1 MIAKGKAGIVEKSD
15 DVAARLLGWYDMHA
29 RTLPWRRMP
38 GETRANFNDFRP
50 YHVWLSE
57 IMLQQTTVAAVKPYF
72 AKFTRRWKDVEALAA
87 ADDADV
93 MAAWAGLGY
102 YARARNLLKC
112 ARVVA
117 KEHGGKFPDTEA
129 ELLKLPGIGPYT
141 AAAIAAIAFGQR
153 AVVVDANVE
162 RVVARLFA
170 ISQPLPGART
180 EIRQCTNSITP
191 DVRTGDFAQAMMD
204 LGAGVCSV
212 REPACT
218 LCPIRENC
226 AAFAKG
232 TPTVFPVKPPKKTK
246 PVRRGAVFWIEHK
259 NKIWLIRRS
268 DTGMLAGMRALPSDN
283 WSARRSG
290 NGDMSNGFLPDGPWE
305 KRPDAVAH
313 VFTHFALTLDLVV
326 YRGKDFD
333 MPLNAG
339 EWWPLG
345 EIADAGLPTLFTKA
359 VTAYEKIQKRTHDN
373 AQTGE

>member
-1 MIAKGKAGIVEKSD
+1 MIAKGKAGIVEKSKD
-15 DVAARLLGWYDMHA
+15 TAPRMLDWYDMHA
-29 RTLPWRRMP
+29 RTLPWRKMP
-38 GETRANFNDFRP
+38 GENRADP

-72 AKFTRRWKDVEALAA
+72 AKFTARWKDVQALAA
-87 ADDADV
+87 ANDADV

-112 ARVVA
+112 ARVVTT
-117 KEHGGKFPDTEA
+117 EYEGQFPDTET

-170 ISQPLPGART
+170 ISTPLPAART
-180 EIRQCTNSITP
+180 EIRARTDSITP
-191 DVRTGDFAQAMMD
+191 DTRAGDFAQAMMD
-204 LGAGVCSV
+204 LGAGLCSV
-212 REPACT
+212 REPACG
-218 LCPIRENC
+218 LCPLHMDC
-226 AAFAKG
+226 AASANG
-232 TPTVFPVKPPKKTK
+232 TPEAFPVKPPKKEK
-246 PVRRGAVFWIEHK
+246 PVRRGTVFWIERK
-259 NKIWLIRRS
+259 NKIWLVERL

-283 WSARRSG
+283 WSARRNG
-290 NGDMSNGFLPDGPWE
+290 NGDMPDGLLPNGPWE
-305 KRPDAVAH
+305 KWPGAVTH
-313 VFTHFALTLDLVV
+313 VFTHFALTLDLAV

-345 EIADAGLPTLFTKA
+345 DITEAGLPTLFAKA
-359 VTAYEKIQKRTHDN
+359 VTAYEKIQKAHP
-373 AQTGE
+373 